1 MNDFLRTM
9 LYSSKKVLNFKILG
23 KRVAPVVLA
32 TAITTSGLEGIKN
45 SYLKKEEEVKNGT
58 SSASFENEFGHD
70 DIDAFANTTIYPNDF
85 VILHVENKLF
95 QDISEL
101 KAKIKKCNDLGISI
115 GLVLDTK
122 SDNLADFYKDLDFLQ
137 AIIKE
142 FTIDLPI
149 YCNIENIA
157 NNKSL
162 NNAEKKALVEAF
174 IEKANHSNLFL
185 GLYGTD
191 TTLYNFNKYVL
202 DITNYNC
209 FLVRDSE
216 ERKYTGPATIK
227 QNLDGQITADENLAE
242 SIIAKGLN
250 NASKLVYSSL
260 YTVQE
265 NDTYE
270 SISFQS
276 GLSVDDLKSYNK
288 NLGNKLNPGDVIK
301 IPNYYLT
308 YNKDVNQMQY
318 NYAIARGIDISSY
331 QENFDW
337 NRIKETS
344 DFVITQVAR
353 DGSGYQNSCISQ
365 IQGTLS
371 NDINLGLYFCINYDM
386 NMENFKKLMSEYL
399 DNFNKDLN
407 NAGITLN
414 FANIPV
420 FLDFEDYYEYNDYYG
435 LMQIFEEKCRQL
447 GCQNIGIYANR
458 STMENINANME
469 QMHNTSLKNTNWKI
483 WLSGGTQYEDEKN
496 HSGHKLED
504 LVEIPNEAN
513 ENAGFVPDIRQVTN
527 VAVDTGASNDSGF
540 CDVNYLYTQDI
551 FGNPLPNQEDLI
563 DVMEID
569 LSNYINISGYDVASF
584 LLYAEGLVNKL
595 STGIT
600 TCAIVG
606 ITGYSIIVAVYNNQ
620 RRRRF

>member
-1 MNDFLRTM
+1 MDDFLRAM

-23 KRVAPVVLA
+23 KRIAPIVLA

-45 SYLKKEEEVKNGT
+45 SYIKKEDEVKNGT

-95 QDISEL
+95 QDISKL

-202 DITNYNC
+202 DITDYNC

-288 NLGNKLNPGDVIK
+288 NLGNKLNSGDVIK
-301 IPNYYLT
+301 IPNYYLA

-331 QENFDW
+331 QINFDW

-371 NDINLGLYFCINYDM
+371 NDINLGLYFCINCDM

-399 DNFNKDLN
+399 ENFNKDLN

-420 FLDFEDYYEYNDYYG
+420 FLDFEHYYEYNDYYG

-513 ENAGFVPDIRQVTN
+513 KNAGFVPDIRQVTN
-527 VAVDTGASNDSGF
+527 VAVDTGASNGSGF

-595 STGIT
+595 STEIVKY
-600 TCAIVG
+600 AIVG
-606 ITGYSIIVAVYNNQ
+606 VTGYSIIVAVYNNQ